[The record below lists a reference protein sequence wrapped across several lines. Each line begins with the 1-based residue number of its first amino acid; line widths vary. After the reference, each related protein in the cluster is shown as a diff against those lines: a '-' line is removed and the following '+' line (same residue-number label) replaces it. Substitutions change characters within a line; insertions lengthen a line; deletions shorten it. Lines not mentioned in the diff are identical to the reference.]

1 MHTIYVILIAALLI
15 FIFLMVIKMIKGP
28 TIYDRMN
35 GLSVISANVLILI
48 LVYGFIDGRPEMF
61 IDIAIA
67 YSILGFVTNIIVAKY
82 LGGKKNADNS

>member
-1 MHTIYVILIAALLI
+1 MHTIYLILIAALLL
-15 FIFLMVIKMIKGP
+15 FTFLMVIKMIKGP
-28 TIYDRMN
+28 TVYDRMN

-48 LVYGFIDGRPEMF
+48 LVYGFMDGRPEMF

-82 LGGKKNADNS
+82 LGGKKDADNS

>member
-1 MHTIYVILIAALLI
+1 MHTIYLIIIAALLF

-67 YSILGFVTNIIVAKY
+67 YAILGFVTNIIVAKY

>member
-1 MHTIYVILIAALLI
+1 MHTVYLIIIAALLF

-35 GLSVISANVLILI
+35 GLSVISADVLILI